1 MGNKDTHNRLVSEL
15 AAQSGRAAVFV
26 DYPPSPEARYP
37 EAVEQAY
44 AVLEHLDVEGRK
56 YSLSGNKPIVV
67 GDSVG
72 GNMSLA
78 AALMSQKKKGPK
90 IERLVLFYPVT
101 DANFETESYNDF
113 AEGPWLTKKAMQWF
127 WDAYLPEKDK
137 RSEPTATPLQA
148 AMEDLK
154 NLPPTLIITAENDV
168 LRDEGEAMATK
179 LDQAGV
185 PTASVRMNGTIHDFV
200 MLNDLAETGPAK
212 AAVCL
217 AVAVIK
223 GVG

>member
-1 MGNKDTHNRLVSEL
+1 MVKPNSRTPHLTKGTKEFVDKLEKSGAPPLYTLTPQEAREVLNQTQSGNVRLPEVEREDLYMPVGPSGRTAVRIIRPVAKKNEALPYFLFIHGGGWIMGNKDTHNRLVSEL

-78 AALMSQKKKGPK
+78 ASLMSQKKKGPK
-90 IERLVLFYPVT
+90 LERLVLFYPVT

-113 AEGPWLTKKAMQWF
+113 AEGPWPTNKAMQLF
-127 WDAYLPEKDK
+127 
-137 RSEPTATPLQA
+137 
-148 AMEDLK
+148 
-154 NLPPTLIITAENDV
+154 
-168 LRDEGEAMATK
+168 
-179 LDQAGV
+179 
-185 PTASVRMNGTIHDFV
+185 
-200 MLNDLAETGPAK
+200 
-212 AAVCL
+212 
-217 AVAVIK
+217 
-223 GVG
+223 